1 MAGKSDLKKT
11 TKKRGGG
18 RNLEAQAKKEEG
30 AMNVSFV
37 VGIHRSVNLDG
48 IFLK

>member
-1 MAGKSDLKKT
+1 MPTIKEEEE
-11 TKKRGGG
+11 
-18 RNLEAQAKKEEG
+18 RNLEAQARKEEG